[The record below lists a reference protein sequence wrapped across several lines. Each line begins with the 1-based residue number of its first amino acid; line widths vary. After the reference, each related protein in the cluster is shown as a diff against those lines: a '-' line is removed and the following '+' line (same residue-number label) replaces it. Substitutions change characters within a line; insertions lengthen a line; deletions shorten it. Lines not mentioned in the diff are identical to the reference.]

1 MLFTRAGP
9 TESFHRGAAAP
20 RALVCLHL
28 AELAGTQTKVLQR
41 QRSSHDSWRRTPLQR
56 GAGRRA
62 SRGQEKMG
70 LAATGKA
77 EERHSPRT
85 QRSLREGTN
94 RRNAR
99 LLRALHSGPERENAT
114 HWLPPSSWQSVATRL
129 GDGDTVSR
137 TATGVYGRRETRLQS
152 VAIQASA
159 WHHRNTFC
167 SERSSQ
173 RCLTGTF
180 RPPLAGETFAV
191 CVCIPGLCVTASHPV
206 VVKEFLDRLPLVNFV
221 CPQGED

>member
-99 LLRALHSGPERENAT
+99 LLRALHSGLRRIDCLRQADKVWRLDLVMAILF
-114 HWLPPSSWQSVATRL
+114 HALPLESTDGEKLGKVA
-129 GDGDTVSR
+129 
-137 TATGVYGRRETRLQS
+137 EC
-152 VAIQASA
+152 
-159 WHHRNTFC
+159 RN
-167 SERSSQ
+167 
-173 RCLTGTF
+173 
-180 RPPLAGETFAV
+180 
-191 CVCIPGLCVTASHPV
+191 PGLCATASHPGCR
-206 VVKEFLDRLPLVNFV
+206 ERAGSLPLELRLPTRWILLI
-221 CPQGED
+221 